1 MYATTLI
8 HRAMDGP
15 EIGSLLRG
23 RDVPGLEITGAA
35 YNFGPKT
42 PFLSQSFLAMAEN
55 GMRAKTIHYS
65 SDERMELF
73 WILKKNFW
81 LCGVYLNHPETIAT
95 VVELAPSPALSFYG
109 LDLIAEKLD
118 LRKGDIKGLEGLL
131 AERATDM
138 IVTIPK
144 QGRIVM
150 LEGD

>member
-15 EIGSLLRG
+15 EIGSLLLG
-23 RDVPGLEITGAA
+23 RNVPGLEITGAA

-42 PFLSQSFLAMAEN
+42 AFLSQFFPAMAEN
-55 GMRAKTIHYS
+55 GMRAKTIRYS

-73 WILKKNFW
+73 WVLKKGFW

-118 LRKGDIKGLEGLL
+118 LRQGDIKGLEGLL
-131 AERATDM
+131 AERAADM

-144 QGRIVM
+144 QKRIVM
-150 LEGD
+150 LEED